1 MANGKI
7 VVRVK
12 SGPDYV
18 PFYSKDRRRVPIDPT
33 RHYFDSS
40 FEIKTTRT
48 SSRVEGKTYGGAVK
62 PGSKSLTCC
71 PPNRP
76 AIRLGQNGVFVMSD
90 PNVLPYQW
98 DLRPQ
103 IPLRPEWFR
112 AWPNGATMAVQIL
125 ILNEWESVPRHR
137 KRPMAVDLQ
146 NRHDYQNKFD
156 FLALGVREYG
166 ARHGIW
172 RLLDVLDKHGV
183 KATIPTNGLT
193 AELSPATVR
202 ASRDRGHEVAAHQ
215 WDMSV
220 FPPMFTSRADEQSA
234 LAGTVAAIEDVIGSK
249 VRGYLS
255 PGPRPTPFTLDLLME
270 SGFLWTSDYVDSDF
284 PYVISRNDR
293 RIVAISYA
301 TPGYT
306 DGDLSSRGIIQGLAE
321 IKYAFDATLEE
332 SKRHPMK
339 FCYAIHPHV
348 SGTVGM
354 ARLLDDFLAHVRS
367 RGEIWFPTCSDIA
380 EFWLAG
386 MVR

>member
-1 MANGKI
+1 
-7 VVRVK
+7 
-12 SGPDYV
+12 
-18 PFYSKDRRRVPIDPT
+18 
-33 RHYFDSS
+33 
-40 FEIKTTRT
+40 
-48 SSRVEGKTYGGAVK
+48 
-62 PGSKSLTCC
+62 
-71 PPNRP
+71 
-76 AIRLGQNGVFVMSD
+76 MSD
-90 PNVLPYQW
+90 PIVSSYQW
-98 DLRPQ
+98 NLRPQ
-103 IPLRPEWFR
+103 SPERPNWFR
-112 AWPNGATMAVQIL
+112 SWPNGLTMAVQIL

-193 AELSPATVR
+193 AELFPATVR
-202 ASRDRGHEVAAHQ
+202 ACRDRGHEVAAHQ

-220 FPPMFTSRADEQSA
+220 FPPMFVSREEEQSS
-234 LAGTVAAIEDVIGSK
+234 LARTVGAIENVLGSTI
-249 VRGYLS
+249 RGYLS

-284 PYVISRNDR
+284 PYLITRHGR

-306 DGDLSSRGIIQGLAE
+306 DGDLSSRGVIQGLAE
-321 IKYAFDATLEE
+321 INYAFDAALEE
-332 SKRHPMK
+332 AKRHPMK

-354 ARLLDDFLAHVRS
+354 ARLLDDFLSHVRS
-367 RGEIWFPTCSDIA
+367 RGEVWFATCGDMTA
-380 EFWLAG
+380 FLRAP
-386 MVR
+386 VL

>member
-1 MANGKI
+1 
-7 VVRVK
+7 
-12 SGPDYV
+12 
-18 PFYSKDRRRVPIDPT
+18 
-33 RHYFDSS
+33 
-40 FEIKTTRT
+40 
-48 SSRVEGKTYGGAVK
+48 
-62 PGSKSLTCC
+62 
-71 PPNRP
+71 
-76 AIRLGQNGVFVMSD
+76 
-90 PNVLPYQW
+90 
-98 DLRPQ
+98 
-103 IPLRPEWFR
+103 
-112 AWPNGATMAVQIL
+112 
-125 ILNEWESVPRHR
+125 
-137 KRPMAVDLQ
+137 MAVDLQ

-193 AELSPATVR
+193 AELFPATVR

-215 WDMSV
+215 WDMAV
-220 FPPMFTSRADEQSA
+220 FPPMFTSREEEQSS
-234 LAGTVAAIEDVIGSK
+234 LARTVAAIENVIGSK

-284 PYVISRNDR
+284 PYVISRNDK

-321 IKYAFDATLEE
+321 IKYAFDATFEE

-354 ARLLDDFLAHVRS
+354 SRLLDDFLAHVRS
-367 RGEIWFPTCSDIA
+367 RGEIWFPTCGEIA
-380 EFWLAG
+380 EFWSAG
-386 MVR
+386 VDQ

>member
-1 MANGKI
+1 MSNLI
-7 VVRVK
+7 V
-12 SGPDYV
+12 S
-18 PFYSKDRRRVPIDPT
+18 
-33 RHYFDSS
+33 
-40 FEIKTTRT
+40 
-48 SSRVEGKTYGGAVK
+48 
-62 PGSKSLTCC
+62 
-71 PPNRP
+71 
-76 AIRLGQNGVFVMSD
+76 
-90 PNVLPYQW
+90 PYQW

-103 IPLRPEWFR
+103 IPVRPEWFR
-112 AWPNGATMAVQIL
+112 AWPNGATLALQIL

-146 NRHDYQNKFD
+146 NRHDYQNKCD

-172 RLLDVLDKHGV
+172 RLLDVLRQTRRQGDNPDERLDRGTFPGNR
-183 KATIPTNGLT
+183 AREPRSRPRGR
-193 AELSPATVR
+193 R
-202 ASRDRGHEVAAHQ
+202 ASMGHERLSADVHVARRRT
-215 WDMSV
+215 V
-220 FPPMFTSRADEQSA
+220 CSRRNRRGDRRRHRQQSSRLPFARSAADA
-234 LAGTVAAIEDVIGSK
+234 LHARSFDGK
-249 VRGYLS
+249 RL
-255 PGPRPTPFTLDLLME
+255 
-270 SGFLWTSDYVDSDF
+270 LWTSDYVDSDF
-284 PYVISRNDR
+284 PYAISRNDR

-354 ARLLDDFLAHVRS
+354 ARLLDDVLAHVRS
-367 RGEIWFPTCSDIA
+367 RGEIWLPTCSDIA

>member
-1 MANGKI
+1 MEGE
-7 VVRVK
+7 
-12 SGPDYV
+12 
-18 PFYSKDRRRVPIDPT
+18 T
-33 RHYFDSS
+33 R
-40 FEIKTTRT
+40 
-48 SSRVEGKTYGGAVK
+48 GGAVK
-62 PGSKSLTCC
+62 PESYDENSELGRRSLD
-71 PPNRP
+71 
-76 AIRLGQNGVFVMSD
+76 AMS
-90 PNVLPYQW
+90 NVIISPYQW
-98 DLRPQ
+98 DVRPQ
-103 IPLRPEWFR
+103 IPVRPEWFR

-125 ILNEWESVPRHR
+125 ILHEWESVPRHR
-137 KRPMAVDLQ
+137 KRPLAVDLQ
-146 NRHDYQNKFD
+146 NRHDHQNKFD

-193 AELSPATVR
+193 AELFPATVR

-220 FPPMFTSRADEQSA
+220 FPPMFTSCEDEQSS
-234 LAGTVAAIEDVIGSK
+234 LAGTVAAIEDVIGTK
-249 VRGYLS
+249 IRGYLS

-306 DGDLSSRGIIQGLAE
+306 DGDLSSRGIIQGLSE
-321 IKYAFDATLEE
+321 IKYAFDATFEE
-332 SKRHPMK
+332 SKHHPMK

-354 ARLLDDFLAHVRS
+354 ARLLDDFLVHVRR
-367 RGEIWFPTCSDIA
+367 RGKVWFSTCSDIA
-380 EFWLAG
+380 EFWLSG
-386 MVR
+386 VDG

>member
-1 MANGKI
+1 M
-7 VVRVK
+7 
-12 SGPDYV
+12 PDPV
-18 PFYSKDRRRVPIDPT
+18 T
-33 RHYFDSS
+33 
-40 FEIKTTRT
+40 
-48 SSRVEGKTYGGAVK
+48 G
-62 PGSKSLTCC
+62 
-71 PPNRP
+71 
-76 AIRLGQNGVFVMSD
+76 
-90 PNVLPYQW
+90 PYQW
-98 DLRPQ
+98 DVRPQ
-103 IPLRPEWFR
+103 IPARPEWFR
-112 AWPNGATMAVQIL
+112 AWPGDAPMAVQIL

-146 NRHDYQNKFD
+146 NQHDYRNKFD

-183 KATIPTNGLT
+183 KATIPTNGLA
-193 AELSPATVR
+193 AELFPATVR

-215 WDMSV
+215 WDQTV
-220 FPPMFTSRADEQSA
+220 FPPMFASREEERAA
-234 LAGTVAAIEDVIGSK
+234 LARTVAAIEAAGGGT

-255 PGPRPTPFTLDLLME
+255 PGPRPTPFTLDIVAE

-284 PYVISRNDR
+284 PYIISCNGQ

-321 IKYAFDATLEE
+321 IKYAFDAAFEE

-367 RGEIWFPTCSDIA
+367 RGAVWFPRCVDIA

-386 MVR
+386 IGQ

>member
-1 MANGKI
+1 M
-7 VVRVK
+7 
-12 SGPDYV
+12 
-18 PFYSKDRRRVPIDPT
+18 
-33 RHYFDSS
+33 
-40 FEIKTTRT
+40 TTNPLV
-48 SSRVEGKTYGGAVK
+48 S
-62 PGSKSLTCC
+62 
-71 PPNRP
+71 
-76 AIRLGQNGVFVMSD
+76 
-90 PNVLPYQW
+90 PYQW

-103 IPLRPEWFR
+103 IPVRPEWFR
-112 AWPNGATMAVQIL
+112 AWPDGAAMAVQIL

-146 NRHDYQNKFD
+146 NRHDHQNKFD

-193 AELSPATVR
+193 AELFPAAVR

-220 FPPMFTSRADEQSA
+220 FPPMFTSREEEQSS
-234 LAGTVAAIEDVIGSK
+234 LTRTVAAIEDAIGSK

-255 PGPRPTPFTLDLLME
+255 PGPRPTPWTLDLLME
-270 SGFLWTSDYVDSDF
+270 GGLLWTSDYVDSDF

-293 RIVAISYA
+293 RLVAISYA

-306 DGDLSSRGIIQGLAE
+306 DGDLSSRGVIQGLAE
-321 IKYAFDATLEE
+321 IKYAFDATFEE

-367 RGEIWFPTCSDIA
+367 RGEVWLPTCSDIA
-380 EFWLAG
+380 EFWLSG
-386 MVR
+386 VDQ